1 MRRNF
6 ILGMLV
12 AVIVGVAAAQ
22 QAPAPAGGGQ
32 QGAAQGG
39 RGRGGPGA
47 GAAQGARAGG
57 GGRGT
62 ASNPADTYG
71 TADTLFTMP
80 EAGQGGGAND
90 PTAEQLAA
98 SPEAQQIIAN
108 ARRIAGTDLA
118 DEVNRFCTWNAA
130 ANVPPGNSPETVQM
144 FDNIYYST
152 TGAVGALIIKTSDGI
167 ILWDTLDSEDEA
179 KNIIE
184 AGMRKFG
191 MDPAQIRYIVI
202 GHHHRDHTGGL
213 EYFQRLYNPTI
224 LMGKL
229 DWDVVMTSG
238 MHVRRGI
245 DVLDGQKL
253 TLGDTTLTLFLLPGH
268 TPTSVS
274 GIIPGKYQGRTLNIL
289 LLTASRFSSYASLA
303 PFQRIF
309 DEGKR
314 AKVETV
320 FQVHPEIN
328 MLKTETIQALRYY
341 PPAGPHPLL
350 VTPQKA
356 SRYMDV
362 ELECGKARVAANKT
376 ALDKAR
382 TPEYYRTPDPP
393 AAPAVAAPAAPQ
405 RGGRG
410 SAQ

>member
-1 MRRNF
+1 MRRNL

-12 AVIVGVAAAQ
+12 AVGVGALAAQ
-22 QAPAPAGGGQ
+22 TPAPPAGGAP
-32 QGAAQGG
+32 QGGAPGG
-39 RGRGGPGA
+39 RGRGGAQG
-47 GAAQGARAGG
+47 GAQGAPQAP
-57 GGRGT
+57 
-62 ASNPADTYG
+62 NQADTYG
-71 TADTLFTMP
+71 TANTLFTMP
-80 EAGQGGGAND
+80 EAGQGGGAGD

-118 DEVNRFCTWNAA
+118 PEVNRFCTWNAS
-130 ANVPPGNSPETVQM
+130 ANVPPGNSPEMVQM
-144 FDNIYYST
+144 FDNVYYAT
-152 TGAVGALIIKTSDGI
+152 TGAVGALVIKTSEGI
-167 ILWDTLDSEDEA
+167 ILWDTLNSEDEA
-179 KNIIE
+179 KTIIE
-184 AGMRKFG
+184 AGMRKVG
-191 MDPAQIRYIVI
+191 LDPAQIRTIVI

-213 EYFQRLYNPTI
+213 EYFQRMYNPTI

-229 DWDVVMTSG
+229 DWDVIMTSG
-238 MHVRRGI
+238 MHVRRGL

-268 TPTSVS
+268 TGTSVS
-274 GIIPGKYQGRTLNIL
+274 GIVPAKYQGRTLNIL
-289 LLTASRFSSYASLA
+289 LLTASRFSTYASLA

-328 MLKTETIQALRYY
+328 MLKTETIQALRHY
-341 PPAGPHPLL
+341 PTPGPHPLL
-350 VTPQKA
+350 YTPEKA
-356 SRYMDV
+356 ARYMDV
-362 ELECGKARVAANKT
+362 ELECGKARIAANKT

-393 AAPAVAAPAAPQ
+393 APAAPAGG
-405 RGGRG
+405 RGGGRG

>member
-1 MRRNF
+1 MRRNL
-6 ILGMLV
+6 ILAVLV
-12 AVIVGVAAAQ
+12 AAIGGVLSAQ
-22 QAPAPAGGGQ
+22 QGGTPAGGPQ
-32 QGAAQGG
+32 QGTAQGG
-39 RGRGGPGA
+39 RGRGGGGA
-47 GAAQGARAGG
+47 GRGAAA
-57 GGRGT
+57 T
-62 ASNPADTYG
+62 PTNPADTYG
-71 TADTLFTMP
+71 TADTLYTMP
-80 EAGQGGGAND
+80 EAGQGGGAGD

-108 ARRIAGTDLA
+108 ARRMAGTDLA
-118 DEVNRFCTWNAA
+118 AEVNRFCTWNAT
-130 ANVPPGNSPETVQM
+130 ANVPPGNSPEMVQM
-144 FDNIYYST
+144 FDNVYYAT
-152 TGAVGALIIKTSDGI
+152 TGAVGALVIKTSDGI

-179 KNIIE
+179 KTIIE

-202 GHHHRDHTGGL
+202 GHHHNDHTGGL
-213 EYFQRLYNPTI
+213 EYLQRLYNPTI

-229 DWDVVMTSG
+229 DWDVIMTSG
-238 MHVRRGI
+238 KHVRRGV
-245 DVLDGQKL
+245 DVRDGQKL

-274 GIIPGKYQGRTLNIL
+274 GIIPAKYAGRTFNFL
-289 LLTASRFSSYASLA
+289 LLTASRFSTYASLA

-314 AKVETV
+314 AKVEAV

-328 MLKTETIQALRYY
+328 MLKTETIQALRQYRGT
-341 PPAGPHPLL
+341 GPHPLL
-350 VTPQKA
+350 FTPEKA
-356 SRYMDV
+356 ARYMDV
-362 ELECGKARVAANKT
+362 ELECGKARIAANKT

-393 AAPAVAAPAAPQ
+393 AAPATVTPAAPQ

-410 SAQ
+410 NAQ